1 MTVLPEAM
9 DLLEEQVRRWM
20 PASHGMWAMWALVQ
34 GRENVERENL
44 RLDGKKQNGVDTEDE
59 HEEDVMEF
67 DYLKYA
73 SGRIRIFRDVCR
85 EMGVFE

>member
-1 MTVLPEAM
+1 
-9 DLLEEQVRRWM
+9 
-20 PASHGMWAMWALVQ
+20 MWALVQ

-44 RLDGKKQNGVDTEDE
+44 RLDGKKQNGVDSEDE

-73 SGRIRIFRDVCR
+73 SGRMHLFRDLCR